1 MRRRKKII
9 LYVTLVLGILA
20 SAGCKRKD
28 EADSPYKLYRINQDG
43 TGLVETA
50 YQGETE
56 DSDKAVNEM
65 IEDLKAADDSI
76 EEQPAIPNDVDLER
90 YVLEDEK
97 LLLYFNEAYADMDP
111 VQEVLCRAALV
122 RSLTQIDEVDQVAFY
137 VDEKPLAN
145 RSGEEYGF
153 LQAEDFVQNTGSA
166 INSFQD
172 TVLTLYFANSDG
184 SALVKEEMDV
194 RYNSNQAKERVI
206 VEKLIKGP
214 TGNDLQAT
222 IPKGTKL
229 LGTSIKDGI
238 CYLNFNE
245 GLKNTTPGVQPET
258 VIYSIVNSV
267 TECSSVSRVQ
277 IAINGDS
284 NVMFQESI
292 KLSEPLSRNLDIV
305 EEK

>member
-9 LYVTLVLGILA
+9 LYVALVLGILA

-172 TVLTLYFANSDG
+172 AVLTLYFANSDG

>member
-9 LYVTLVLGILA
+9 LYVALVLGILA

-238 CYLNFNE
+238 CYLNFNK

>member
-1 MRRRKKII
+1 M
-9 LYVTLVLGILA
+9 
-20 SAGCKRKD
+20 
-28 EADSPYKLYRINQDG
+28 
-43 TGLVETA
+43 
-50 YQGETE
+50 
-56 DSDKAVNEM
+56 
-65 IEDLKAADDSI
+65 
-76 EEQPAIPNDVDLER
+76 
-90 YVLEDEK
+90 
-97 LLLYFNEAYADMDP
+97 
-111 VQEVLCRAALV
+111 
-122 RSLTQIDEVDQVAFY
+122 
-137 VDEKPLAN
+137 
-145 RSGEEYGF
+145 
-153 LQAEDFVQNTGSA
+153 
-166 INSFQD
+166 
-172 TVLTLYFANSDG
+172 TLYFANSDG

-238 CYLNFNE
+238 CFLNFNE

>member
-9 LYVTLVLGILA
+9 LYVALVLGILA

-97 LLLYFNEAYADMDP
+97 LLLYFNEAYADMDA

>member
-9 LYVTLVLGILA
+9 LYVALVLGILA

-65 IEDLKAADDSI
+65 IEGLKAADDSI

>member
-9 LYVTLVLGILA
+9 LYVALVLCILA

-43 TGLVETA
+43 TGLVEKA